1 MIERLLRRTAL
12 VMLGTGASKVLLLVL
27 ELFIAR
33 ALGAAGYGA
42 FSLGLA
48 MLFVVANAALL
59 GLNFGVIQYLAVHQ
73 EEQRP
78 DLVRGVLRTSLV
90 VTALTGIVAALAV
103 WLGAEALALRV
114 FSKPELAPALRIV
127 AIAIPFETVNQNL
140 SAGFRGLRRFRDHV
154 MVSDLLRN
162 ALALGAVLLL
172 SLQKLSL
179 EPVLWVLVLGT
190 AAATLIGLWRM
201 RGALA
206 GDTEGSL
213 NHHAARLL
221 RFSYLLIGWNLFQQL
236 AGRGLLLLSGIY
248 LSTADVGVLS
258 AFTRLLL
265 LFTFFQSGINQT
277 TPVEF
282 ARLHHMGDRAQLQR
296 TFAGITL
303 ALLIAGTATALPLVV
318 APPVLLGLIGPE
330 FSAGGWWLVPLVAAQ
345 LLNVGTGPAGQLLI
359 ACHRQREVFVASL
372 VSGLAMLVLGV
383 TLMPSWGLPGAVIA
397 GTSTIL
403 LLTGIRLVYMWR
415 LEHVHGFHTQWM
427 AIAAGGM
434 VAALAG
440 AVLAEWLR
448 GVPGWLA
455 GSAVSLL
462 VFLAAVV
469 LFLKRDAELHAVLQG
484 WRLRF
489 RSAEPGG

>member
-1 MIERLLRRTAL
+1 MPLACC
-12 VMLGTGASKVLLLVL
+12 ASPTCSS
-27 ELFIAR
+27 
-33 ALGAAGYGA
+33 G
-42 FSLGLA
+42 
-48 MLFVVANAALL
+48 
-59 GLNFGVIQYLAVHQ
+59 
-73 EEQRP
+73 
-78 DLVRGVLRTSLV
+78 
-90 VTALTGIVAALAV
+90 
-103 WLGAEALALRV
+103 
-114 FSKPELAPALRIV
+114 
-127 AIAIPFETVNQNL
+127 
-140 SAGFRGLRRFRDHV
+140 
-154 MVSDLLRN
+154 
-162 ALALGAVLLL
+162 
-172 SLQKLSL
+172 
-179 EPVLWVLVLGT
+179 
-190 AAATLIGLWRM
+190 
-201 RGALA
+201 
-206 GDTEGSL
+206 
-213 NHHAARLL
+213 
-221 RFSYLLIGWNLFQQL
+221 NLFQQL
-236 AGRGLLLLSGIY
+236 AGEVLLCRDLPEHR
-248 LSTADVGVLS
+248 DVGVLS
-258 AFTRLLL
+258 FSPG
-265 LFTFFQSGINQT
+265 FCCCTFFQSGINQT

-359 ACHRQREVFVASL
+359 ACHRQREVFVAAL
-372 VSGLAMLVLGV
+372 VSGLAMLALGV
-383 TLMPSWGLPGAVIA
+383 TLMPSWGLPGAVLA
-397 GTSTIL
+397 GSATIL
-403 LLTGIRLVYMWR
+403 LLTVIRLIYMWR

-427 AIAAGGM
+427 AIAAGGV

-469 LFLKRDAELHAVLQG
+469 LFLKRDAQLHAVLQG